1 MHSQFIKIKIV
12 SLFRTFAAAC
22 LLSVSVPA
30 MAQNIPDATVQE
42 KIVKSWL
49 LTFNDANLSGNY
61 AVLNA
66 LSSKPL
72 RDQLPPEKLK
82 EAFKAFYD
90 NQIDISEVVV
100 SKMVA
105 TTPTTVDADGVM
117 VAQGYFDTKND
128 RVLYTVKTLLSDG
141 KWKLLGINV
150 KTEDL
155 PK

>member
-1 MHSQFIKIKIV
+1 MHSKFTKMTKV
-12 SLFRTFAAAC
+12 SLSRIFAAAC
-22 LLSVSVPA
+22 LLGFSVPA

-42 KIVKSWL
+42 KIVKTWL

-82 EAFKAFYD
+82 EAFKAFND
-90 NQIDISEVVV
+90 NQIDISDVVI
-100 SKMVA
+100 SKMVV

-117 VAQGYFDTKND
+117 VAQGYFDTKKD
-128 RVLYTVKTLLSDG
+128 RVIFTVKTLLSDG